1 LKEAYTVPYIEE
13 TVRGAL
19 VHRRGLDS
27 RQLELVTAAIAEK
40 IGEPISVSMLS
51 SVVGLSRSYFSHA
64 FRRSVGLTPHAHVVR
79 LRIERAMTLMAHTE
93 ASLTEVALT
102 VGFADQSHFSRA
114 FRRLTG
120 LTPAHWRRAH
130 NSASV
135 TPGDGVSL
143 QPPGWQPSRQAI

>member
-1 LKEAYTVPYIEE
+1 MPYLQE
-13 TVRGAL
+13 TVRGAR

-27 RQLELVTAAIAEK
+27 RQLELVTAAIAER
-40 IGEPISVSMLS
+40 IDEPISVSMLS

-79 LRIERAMTLMAHTE
+79 LRVERAMTLMVHTE
-93 ASLTEVALT
+93 ASLSEVALA

-120 LTPAHWRRAH
+120 VTPAHWRRAH
-130 NSASV
+130 NGPSV
-135 TPGDGVSL
+135 TARDRISSQSPD
-143 QPPGWQPSRQAI
+143 WQPSRQAI

>member
-1 LKEAYTVPYIEE
+1 MPDIKE
-13 TVRGAL
+13 TVRGAR

-27 RQLELVTAAIAEK
+27 RQLELVTAAITEK

-51 SVVGLSRSYFSHA
+51 AILGLSRSYFSHA

-93 ASLTEVALT
+93 ASLTEIALT
-102 VGFADQSHFSRA
+102 VGFADQSHYSRA

-120 LTPAHWRRAH
+120 VTPAHWRRAH
-130 NSASV
+130 NGASV
-135 TPGDGVSL
+135 PARDRIPL
-143 QPPGWQPSRQAI
+143 QPQHLQPSRQAI